1 MEVYMPPYLVLR
13 KIKRFLWLDSAP
25 SKIAICFLQHSVY
38 EAMAMQFEPHK
49 VLLRNLPKG
58 YLMKQNLPNRKQLDL
73 SKTKAQLFNQVPDA
87 AHEFIS
93 LLVDTILALNYSS
106 STMRTYTSSF
116 LKFLRDHQFR
126 DQKQLHKEIIK
137 YLASMMERGLSASS
151 GHSINALLFTISK

>member
-1 MEVYMPPYLVLR
+1 
-13 KIKRFLWLDSAP
+13 
-25 SKIAICFLQHSVY
+25 
-38 EAMAMQFEPHK
+38 
-49 VLLRNLPKG
+49 
-58 YLMKQNLPNRKQLDL
+58 MKQNLPNRKQLDL

-93 LLVDTILALNYSS
+93 LLVDTILALNSS

-126 DQKQLHKEIIK
+126 DPKQLHKEIIK

-151 GHSINALLFTISK
+151 GHSM